1 MRPIRSYVLRQGR
14 TTPAQKRALEELYP
28 RHGLPFEIGSFRPA
42 RAFGRTAPLVLEIGS
57 GMGETTAA
65 IAQSHPEVDFIAVE
79 VHGPG
84 VGSLLNRIESLGLK
98 NLKVI
103 RHDALE
109 VLERMLPD
117 ESLAAIHLFFPDP
130 WPKKRHHK
138 RRLVQ
143 AEFAELAARRLA
155 PGGILHVATD
165 WTDYADHIAQVL
177 GAEPLFDLARS
188 GFVARPATKF
198 AARGEQLGHPIRDLY
213 YRRKAI
219 TVPAGSP
226 REAR

>member
-14 TTPAQKRALEELYP
+14 TTPAQKRALEALLSK
-28 RHGLPFEIGSFRPA
+28 HGISFQEEWLRPPA
-42 RAFGRTAPLVLEIGS
+42 VFGRTAPLVLEIGS

-65 IAQSHPEVDFIAVE
+65 IAQAHPEVDFIAVE

-84 VGSLLNRIESLGLK
+84 VGSLLNRIESLGLQ

-109 VLERMLPD
+109 VLEKMMPD
-117 ESLAAIHLFFPDP
+117 GSLAAIHLFFPDP

-143 AEFAELAARRLA
+143 PEFASLAARRLA
-155 PGGILHVATD
+155 PGGILHASTD
-165 WTDYADHIAQVL
+165 WPDYADHIARVL
-177 GAEPLFDLARS
+177 AAELRLEPARS
-188 GFVARPATKF
+188 GLLPRPATKF
-198 AARGEQLGHPIRDLY
+198 EARGQRLGHPIQDLY

-219 TVPAGSP
+219 SAPAGSSQ
-226 REAR
+226 EAR